1 MCWDQQKSKSKEQV
15 WVDILMSKAGSRQD
29 RAHLWEWFPSTGN
42 VAAVHVQSY
51 EGTWL
56 WLLKFLLKLEDPFH
70 SSPNFTPQ
78 PISKQDPKTNIP
90 FTKV

>member
-1 MCWDQQKSKSKEQV
+1 MCWDQQKSNTKEQV

-42 VAAVHVQSY
+42 GAAVHVQSY

-56 WLLKFLLKLEDPFH
+56 
-70 SSPNFTPQ
+70 
-78 PISKQDPKTNIP
+78 
-90 FTKV
+90 